1 MKKDK
6 RRGVSLGSV
15 VMIALTALVIGLCAV
30 FLLAI
35 VGEDV
40 YERTGALIRSLS
52 EQGLLGMDEETPAP
66 SPSPGGAT
74 PDALAVPAMAIAGEA
89 TSAPAPQV
97 SAFTLAASGTVCA
110 PKAIRASAQDAA
122 GGYDFTEIFAGLGD
136 ALSAADLSIVTLE
149 TTTAGEEKGYGSYSA
164 PSQMLDALRERGVDF
179 VSLATERALDKGYDA
194 LEITLRELNSRALSF
209 AGVGDAGAQ
218 MLDIGGVR
226 VAVLAY
232 AYGLSDEG
240 REQTGGDERGMLALI
255 DAERMTRDIVSARL
269 AGASVVIVLPHWGTK
284 NTQET
289 PQSVRA
295 LAQTLAEA
303 GADIILG
310 THPNVVQGTERLRV
324 TRSDGLEYEAVVCYS
339 LGSLL
344 TDARAP
350 ENTAGMVAY
359 LTVAYDPTQ
368 RRAILG
374 ELACTPLYI
383 ASQREGGESVY
394 RVVDVE
400 NAAAMDALTQD
411 ERAAAELAA
420 RTVREI
426 TGQSARE
433 EEGQG

>member
-1 MKKDK
+1 M
-6 RRGVSLGSV
+6 
-15 VMIALTALVIGLCAV
+15 
-30 FLLAI
+30 
-35 VGEDV
+35 
-40 YERTGALIRSLS
+40 
-52 EQGLLGMDEETPAP
+52 
-66 SPSPGGAT
+66 
-74 PDALAVPAMAIAGEA
+74 
-89 TSAPAPQV
+89 
-97 SAFTLAASGTVCA
+97 
-110 PKAIRASAQDAA
+110 
-122 GGYDFTEIFAGLGD
+122 
-136 ALSAADLSIVTLE
+136 
-149 TTTAGEEKGYGSYSA
+149 
-164 PSQMLDALRERGVDF
+164 
-179 VSLATERALDKGYDA
+179 
-194 LEITLRELNSRALSF
+194 
-209 AGVGDAGAQ
+209 
-218 MLDIGGVR
+218 
-226 VAVLAY
+226 
-232 AYGLSDEG
+232 
-240 REQTGGDERGMLALI
+240 
-255 DAERMTRDIVSARL
+255 
-269 AGASVVIVLPHWGTK
+269 LPHWGTK
-284 NTQET
+284 NRQET
-289 PQSVRA
+289 PDSVRA
-295 LAQTLAEA
+295 LARTLAEA